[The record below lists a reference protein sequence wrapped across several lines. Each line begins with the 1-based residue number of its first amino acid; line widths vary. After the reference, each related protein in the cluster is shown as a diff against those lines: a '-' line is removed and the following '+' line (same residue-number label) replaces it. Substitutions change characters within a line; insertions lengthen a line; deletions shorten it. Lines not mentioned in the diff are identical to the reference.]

1 MHMRFIQ
8 LFTVL
13 MLTQLM
19 PNPTLAQEPW
29 ISLYTTIS
37 PESMQNQDMQHAIAR
52 GETLLGVLHSRYN
65 ETTHMQQLVR
75 QVVADNP
82 RAFRGGSPD
91 RMIAG
96 QTLSLPAAHRGPT
109 TADNIY
115 LF

>member
-1 MHMRFIQ
+1 MRFIH

-13 MLTQLM
+13 MLIQLM
-19 PNPTLAQEPW
+19 PNPSLAQEPW
-29 ISLYTTIS
+29 VSLYTASS
-37 PESMQNQDMQHAIAR
+37 PESMRGNNMQHVIAR
-52 GETLLGVLHSRYN
+52 GETLLGVLNSRYN
-65 ETTHMQQLVR
+65 EAAHMQQLIR

-96 QTLSLPAAHRGPT
+96 QTLTLPTARQDPT
-109 TADNIY
+109 TADDIY